1 VEPSRRLDR
10 APVRCFKRRRTSPES
25 ASVNSTIPDPPDD
38 VPVYHW
44 MDDDYS
50 EGSSSPDITEQS
62 RPPQTLDSPM
72 HALALPA
79 VPTIAHFGDPAAS
92 RRQ

>member
-1 VEPSRRLDR
+1 MEDLLVRWSRQDDPIV

-25 ASVNSTIPDPPDD
+25 ASVSSTIPDPPDD
-38 VPVYHW
+38 VPVYHRI
-44 MDDDYS
+44 DDDYS

-72 HALALPA
+72 HALALSCGSNDRA
-79 VPTIAHFGDPAAS
+79 L
-92 RRQ
+92 R